1 MTHPSELKLSMY
13 ADAALGAEEAASLQ
27 QHIDSCPACQ
37 AALAAVRDE
46 AQLIGAA
53 LQIDE
58 PGMAAA
64 TRVPKFSK
72 PTSLSGFA
80 LANVVAGLG
89 VWLAQFLWK
98 TVFGELV
105 VNAASWVA
113 SIYLPDVYA
122 MASATALHLIKEGTA
137 MFDAYVG
144 LVAVSLLIVAALGLL
159 LRYRKTHAAP
169 AACLLVFGAI
179 LVMPTPVSALDIRSD
194 RDVVTIGG
202 EQTVDDTLIVAAET
216 VLIEGT
222 VTGDVVAAARR
233 IEVSGTVE
241 GNLLAFSETVAV
253 SGAVNGAVLSA
264 ASSLDFLGSALG
276 GDLWVAGETLRIDDD
291 ARIEGNATV
300 AIQTMSMDGSVAKD
314 LYAFGETVELGGTL
328 GQDLEA
334 FAARVRLLGE
344 AQVGGDVRYRTED
357 KDDLHVADTA
367 QVGGEVVFLGVPEA
381 LRDRSRYATG
391 AFYLWELAWLA
402 AAFIVGLIFLW
413 LVPGARSLSL
423 GAGIDALKTS
433 GLGLLT
439 LVGAP
444 IAAVLAGITLVGLPL
459 SLIVIVAWALALYL
473 AQIVVASMVGRMLM
487 SGSDSLAWTL
497 LAGLVVVT
505 VAVNLPFIG
514 GIISF
519 VLTIVGV
526 GLLVQYLLG
535 ALPGGKPED
544 DPAPA

>member
-1 MTHPSELKLSMY
+1 MSHPSELKLSMY
-13 ADAALGAEEAASLQ
+13 ADGALKAQEAARLQ
-27 QHIDSCPACQ
+27 QHVDSCPTCQ
-37 AALAAVRDE
+37 AALAALGDE
-46 AQLIGAA
+46 ARLIGAA
-53 LQIDE
+53 LQMEE
-58 PGMAAA
+58 PGMVAAFK
-64 TRVPKFSK
+64 VPKFAK

-80 LANVVAGLG
+80 LANVAAGLA

-105 VNAASWVA
+105 LNAASWAA

-122 MASATALHLIKEGTA
+122 MASATALHLIEEGTA

-144 LVAVSLLIVAALGLL
+144 FVAVSLLTVTTLVLL
-159 LRYRKTHAAP
+159 VRYRKTQGAP
-169 AACLLVFGAI
+169 VACLLVFGAI
-179 LVMPTPVSALDIRSD
+179 LAMPVPVSALDIRSD
-194 RDVVTIGG
+194 RDVVTIGAS
-202 EQTVDDTLIVAAET
+202 ETVDDTLIVAAET
-216 VLIEGT
+216 VLIEGR

-233 IEVSGTVE
+233 VEVSGTVE
-241 GNLLAFSETVAV
+241 GNLLGFSETVNV
-253 SGAVNGAVLSA
+253 SGVVNGTVLSA

-276 GDLWVAGETLRIDDD
+276 GDLWVAGEKLRIDDD

-300 AIQTMSMDGSVAKD
+300 AAQSTSMDGSVAKD
-314 LYAFGETVELGGTL
+314 LYAFGETVELGGAV

-344 AQVGGDVRYRTED
+344 AKVGGDVRYRTED
-357 KDDLHVADTA
+357 EDDLLVADAA

-391 AFYLWELAWLA
+391 MFYLWELAWLA
-402 AAFIVGLIFLW
+402 GAFIVGLIFLW

-423 GAGIDALKTS
+423 GAGTDALKTS

-439 LVGAP
+439 LVGVP
-444 IAAVLAGITLVGLPL
+444 IMAVLAGLTLVGLPL
-459 SLIVIVAWALALYL
+459 SLIVILAWALALYL
-473 AQIVVASMVGRMLM
+473 AKIVVASMLGRMLM

-497 LAGLVVVT
+497 LAGLVIVT

-519 VLTIVGV
+519 VLTIVGM
-526 GLLVQYLLG
+526 GLLLQHLLG
-535 ALPGGKPED
+535 VLPTRASNH
-544 DPAPA
+544 PASA

>member
-13 ADAALGAEEAASLQ
+13 ADDALAAEEAASLR
-27 QHIDSCPACQ
+27 QHIHSCPTCQ

-46 AQLIGAA
+46 VRFIGAA
-53 LQIDE
+53 LKTEE
-58 PGMAAA
+58 PAMVSAIE
-64 TRVPKFSK
+64 VPKFSR

-80 LANVVAGLG
+80 LANVVAGLA

-105 VNAASWVA
+105 VNAASWAA

-159 LRYRKTHAAP
+159 LRYRKTQGAP
-169 AACLLVFGAI
+169 IVCVLAFGAI
-179 LVMPTPVSALDIRSD
+179 LAMPAPVSALDIRSD
-194 RDVVTIGG
+194 RDVVTIGAAD
-202 EQTVDDTLIVAAET
+202 TVDDTLIVAAET

-241 GNLLAFSETVAV
+241 GNLLGFSETVAV
-253 SGAVNGAVLSA
+253 SGVVNGTVLGA
-264 ASSLDFLGSALG
+264 ASSLDFLSSAVGS
-276 GDLWVAGETLRIDDD
+276 DLWVAGETLRIDDD

-300 AIQTMSMDGSVAKD
+300 AAQTTSMDGLVGED

-344 AQVGGDVRYRTED
+344 AKVGGDVRYRTDNE
-357 KDDLHVADTA
+357 DDLQVADAA
-367 QVGGEVVFLGVPEA
+367 QVGGEVVFLGVPEP

-402 AAFIVGLIFLW
+402 GGFIVGLVFLW

-423 GAGIDALKTS
+423 GAGVDALKTS
-433 GLGLLT
+433 GVGLLT
-439 LVGAP
+439 LVGVP
-444 IAAVLAGITLVGLPL
+444 IMAVLAGITLIGLPL
-459 SLIVIVAWALALYL
+459 SLIVILAWALALYL
-473 AQIVVASMVGRMLM
+473 AQIVVASMVGRMLL

-514 GIISF
+514 GIISV

-535 ALPGGKPED
+535 VLPTRERD

>member
-13 ADAALGAEEAASLQ
+13 ADDALGAEEAASLR
-27 QHIDSCPACQ
+27 QHIDSCPTCR

-53 LQIDE
+53 LKIEE
-58 PGMAAA
+58 PGMDSAIA
-64 TRVPKFSK
+64 VPKFSR

-80 LANVVAGLG
+80 LANVVAGLA

-105 VNAASWVA
+105 FNAASWVA

-122 MASATALHLIKEGTA
+122 MASATALHLIEEGTA
-137 MFDAYVG
+137 MFDAYIG
-144 LVAVSLLIVAALGLL
+144 FIAVSLLTVTMLVLL
-159 LRYRKTHAAP
+159 VRYRKTHHAP
-169 AACLLVFGAI
+169 TACLLVFGAI
-179 LVMPTPVSALDIRSD
+179 LAMPVPVSALDIRSD
-194 RDVVTIGG
+194 RDVVTIGAS
-202 EQTVDDTLIVAAET
+202 ETLDDTLIVAAET

-241 GNLLAFSETVAV
+241 GNLLGFSETVAV
-253 SGAVNGAVLSA
+253 SGVVNGAVLGA
-264 ASSLDFLGSALG
+264 ASSLDFLGSVLG
-276 GDLWVAGETLRIDDD
+276 GDLWVAGETLRIDDG
-291 ARIEGNATV
+291 ARVEGNATV
-300 AIQTMSMDGSVAKD
+300 ASRTTSIDGSVAKD

-344 AQVGGDVRYRTED
+344 AQVGGDVRYRTEEED
-357 KDDLHVADTA
+357 NLHVADAA
-367 QVGGEVVFLGVPEA
+367 QVGGELVFLGVPEA

-402 AAFIVGLIFLW
+402 GAFIVGLIFLW
-413 LVPGARSLSL
+413 LAPRARSLSL
-423 GAGIDALKTS
+423 GTGVDALKTS
-433 GLGLLT
+433 GVGLLM
-439 LVGAP
+439 LVGVP
-444 IAAVLAGITLVGLPL
+444 IMAVLAGITLVGLPL
-459 SLIVIVAWALALYL
+459 SLVVIAAWALALYL

-497 LAGLVVVT
+497 LAGLVIVT

-519 VLTIVGV
+519 LLTIVGV

-535 ALPGGKPED
+535 VLPRRAPN
-544 DPAPA
+544 DPAVV

>member
-1 MTHPSELKLSMY
+1 MNHPSELKLSMY

-27 QHIDSCPACQ
+27 QHIDSCPTCQ

-46 AQLIGAA
+46 ARLIGAV
-53 LQIDE
+53 LNIE
-58 PGMAAA
+58 EHGMVSA
-64 TRVPKFSK
+64 TTVPKFSK

-80 LANVVAGLG
+80 LANVVAGLA

-105 VNAASWVA
+105 VNAATWIA

-144 LVAVSLLIVAALGLL
+144 LVAVSLLTVATLALMV
-159 LRYRKTHAAP
+159 RYRKTQGAP
-169 AACLLVFGAI
+169 IVCLLVFGVVLA
-179 LVMPTPVSALDIRSD
+179 MPAPVSALDIRSD
-194 RDVVTIGG
+194 RDVVTIGAAD
-202 EQTVDDTLIVAAET
+202 TVDDTLIVAAET

-241 GNLLAFSETVAV
+241 GNLLGFSETVAV
-253 SGAVNGAVLSA
+253 SGVVNGTVLGA
-264 ASSLDFLGSALG
+264 ASSLDFLGSAVG
-276 GDLWVAGETLRIDDD
+276 SDLWVAGETLRIDDD
-291 ARIEGNATV
+291 ARIGGNATV
-300 AIQTMSMDGSVAKD
+300 ATGTTSMDGSVAKD

-344 AQVGGDVRYRTED
+344 AKVGGDVRYRTED
-357 KDDLHVADTA
+357 EDDLHVADTA

-381 LRDRSRYATG
+381 LRDRNRYATG

-413 LVPGARSLSL
+413 LVPGTRSLSL
-423 GAGIDALKTS
+423 GAGVDALKTS
-433 GLGLLT
+433 GVGLLT
-439 LVGAP
+439 LVGVP
-444 IAAVLAGITLVGLPL
+444 ILAVLAGITLVGLPL
-459 SLIVIVAWALALYL
+459 SLILIVAWALAFYL

-487 SGSDSLAWTL
+487 SGRDSLAWTL
-497 LAGLVVVT
+497 LAGLFVVA

-519 VLTIVGV
+519 VLTIVGM

-535 ALPGGKPED
+535 VLPTREPD

>member
-13 ADAALGAEEAASLQ
+13 ADDALAAEEAASLR

-46 AQLIGAA
+46 TQLIGAA
-53 LQIDE
+53 LKIEE
-58 PGMAAA
+58 PGMVAA
-64 TRVPKFSK
+64 TKVPKFSR

-80 LANVVAGLG
+80 LANVAAGLA

-105 VNAASWVA
+105 FNAASWVA

-122 MASATALHLIKEGTA
+122 MASATALHLIEEGTA

-144 LVAVSLLIVAALGLL
+144 FVAVGLL
-159 LRYRKTHAAP
+159 TVATLVLLVRYRKTHHAP
-169 AACLLVFGAI
+169 TACLLVFGAI
-179 LVMPTPVSALDIRSD
+179 LAMPAPVSALDIRGD
-194 RDVVTIGG
+194 RAVVTIGAS
-202 EQTVDDTLIVAAET
+202 ETVDDTLIVAAET

-241 GNLLAFSETVAV
+241 GNLLGFSETVAV
-253 SGAVNGAVLSA
+253 SGVVNGAVLGA

-300 AIQTMSMDGSVAKD
+300 ASRMTSMDGSVAKD
-314 LYAFGETVELGGTL
+314 LYAFGETVEVGGTL

-357 KDDLHVADTA
+357 EDKLHVADAA
-367 QVGGEVVFLGVPEA
+367 QVGGDVQFLGVPEA
-381 LRDRSRYATG
+381 LRDRSPYATG
-391 AFYLWELAWLA
+391 MFYLWELAWLA
-402 AAFIVGLIFLW
+402 GGFIVGLIFLW
-413 LVPGARSLSL
+413 LAPGARSLSL
-423 GAGIDALKTS
+423 GAGVDALKTS
-433 GLGLLT
+433 GVGLLT
-439 LVGAP
+439 LVGVP
-444 IAAVLAGITLVGLPL
+444 IMAVLAGMTLIGLPL
-459 SLIVIVAWALALYL
+459 SLIVIVAWAVAIYL
-473 AQIVVASMVGRMLM
+473 AQIVVASMVGRMLLN
-487 SGSDSLAWTL
+487 GSDSLAWTL
-497 LAGLVVVT
+497 LAGLVIVT

-526 GLLVQYLLG
+526 GLLLQFLLG
-535 ALPGGKPED
+535 VLPGRASD